1 MARGFAQAI
10 KRKKLKL
17 YASYNTEEVKI
28 ITTIEELGYKHGKD
42 FLLDKRTYKILT
54 TPTFTTDASQLIS
67 VLENLNSEE
76 ASQIIQQIKKGLV
89 EETNLLSCEVKM
101 LLGDAATWMYYK
113 KIYNAQPP
121 FINNFFNY
129 SQEEMEA
136 VLKECNNPENAIP
149 DDTNLYKEYIIPF
162 WAALEKKGYVYKF
175 VSAPNDME
183 LSLIL
188 SNSSLKLNM

>member
-17 YASYNTEEVKI
+17 YASYNTEEEKI
-28 ITTIEELGYKHGKD
+28 ITTIEELGYKHGQD
-42 FLLDKRTYKILT
+42 FLLDKRTYKILI
-54 TPTFTTDASQLIS
+54 TPKFTTDASQLIS
-67 VLENLNSEE
+67 VLESLNSEP
-76 ASQIIQQIKKGLV
+76 ASQIIQQIKKGLL
-89 EETNLLSCEVKM
+89 EETNLLSAEVKI
-101 LLGDAATWMYYK
+101 LLGDAAIWRYYK
-113 KIYNAQPP
+113 KIYKTQPP

-129 SQEEMEA
+129 SQEEIEA
-136 VLKECNNPENAIP
+136 VLKEYNKPENAIP

-162 WAALEKKGYVYKF
+162 WAALEKKGYVYQF

-188 SNSSLKLNM
+188 RNSNPKIDI